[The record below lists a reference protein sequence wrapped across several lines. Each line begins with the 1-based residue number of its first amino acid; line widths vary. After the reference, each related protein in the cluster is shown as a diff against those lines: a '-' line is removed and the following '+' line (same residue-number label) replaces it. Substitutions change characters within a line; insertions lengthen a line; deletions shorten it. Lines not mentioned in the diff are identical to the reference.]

1 MTGNPSG
8 IPREGEALCMDG
20 NNTFLEFYAE
30 SKERLERKIKEYNEK
45 FGREPHPLLRPF
57 FEDFAD
63 LNEGGKL
70 LRGVFVNL
78 GYALALAEK
87 EKSRNPG
94 TAQKTPREKSLSA
107 AVSDPLAMA
116 FEIFQTA
123 VLIHDDVIDHAE
135 LRRGQ
140 RTSPFRY
147 ADRLSE
153 RGIFDRA
160 GDTPSS
166 AAICLG
172 DAGLYAAN
180 QMIAESCSEDPALGK
195 MIAYFDGVVIDT
207 IRGELLDVILPCEI
221 GDRSL
226 GREEADRLLSRS
238 VREIYYLKTARYSV
252 IGPLHLG
259 MLQGGASEELME
271 KVDSFAE
278 EAGVAFQIKDD
289 IFGIFADEKKL
300 GKDIGS
306 DIAEAKLTILY
317 EYVKLHDP
325 AACGELAGVYGHAPV
340 TEEMLQRVQRIFR
353 ESGAYAYALDEM
365 EKCFQR
371 AEECLRDTALPENDK
386 DLLRGLLDY
395 FRGRDK

>member
-135 LRRGQ
+135 LRRGN
-140 RTSPFRY
+140 RTSHFRY

-180 QMIAESCSEDPALGK
+180 QMIAEGCSEDPALGK

-207 IRGELLDVILPCEI
+207 IRGELLDVILPC
-221 GDRSL
+221 
-226 GREEADRLLSRS
+226 
-238 VREIYYLKTARYSV
+238 V

-325 AACGELAGVYGHAPV
+325 AVCGELAGVYGHAPV

>member
-1 MTGNPSG
+1 
-8 IPREGEALCMDG
+8 MDIT
-20 NNTFLEFYAE
+20 NTFLAFYAE
-30 SKERLERKIKEYNEK
+30 SKKRLEHKIEEYNRQFAK
-45 FGREPHPLLRPF
+45 EPHPLLSPF

-78 GYALALAEK
+78 GYALALAERGFGSESNGGDRTPE
-87 EKSRNPG
+87 EKSR
-94 TAQKTPREKSLSA
+94 A
-107 AVSDPLAMA
+107 AAASDPLAMA

-123 VLIHDDVIDHAE
+123 VLIHDDIIDHAE
-135 LRRGQ
+135 LRRGK
-140 RTSPFRY
+140 RTAHFRY
-147 ADRLSE
+147 ADRLAQRKME
-153 RGIFDRA
+153 DRA

-180 QMIAESCSEDPALGK
+180 RIIAENCGADPSLGK
-195 MIAYFDGVVIDT
+195 LICYFDDVVIDT

-226 GREEADRLLSRS
+226 SAEEADSLLASS

-259 MLQGGASEELME
+259 MLQGGASEALM
-271 KVDSFAE
+271 KQVDAYAG

-317 EYVKLHDP
+317 EYVRLRDP
-325 AACGELAGVYGHAPV
+325 KAHEALLADYGHAPV
-340 TEEMLQRVQRIFR
+340 TGEMLSRVQRIFR
-353 ESGAYAYALDEM
+353 DSGAYAYAQEEM
-365 EKCFQR
+365 EKCFRR
-371 AEECLRDTALPENDK
+371 AEGCLEEMTIPENDK
-386 DLLRGLLDY
+386 ELLRGLLDY

>member
-1 MTGNPSG
+1 
-8 IPREGEALCMDG
+8 MD
-20 NNTFLEFYAE
+20 NKNSFLSFYAA
-30 SKERLERKIKEYNEK
+30 SRQRLEQKIEEYNREITK
-45 FGREPHPLLRPF
+45 EPHPLLRPF

-78 GYALALAEK
+78 GCALARAEQK
-87 EKSRNPG
+87 GGQEEQGEEVLTP
-94 TAQKTPREKSLSA
+94 AQKSQA
-107 AVSDPLAMA
+107 AADSDPLALA

-135 LRRGQ
+135 KRRGKT
-140 RTSPFRY
+140 TSHIRY
-147 ADRLSE
+147 AERLQK
-153 RGIFDRA
+153 RAITDRA
-160 GDTPSS
+160 GDTPAS

-180 QMIAESCSEDPALGK
+180 LVIAKSCGNDPALGK
-195 MIAYFDGVVIDT
+195 LISYFDGVVIDT

-221 GDRSL
+221 GDPSMSAQ
-226 GREEADRLLSRS
+226 EADRLLTQS
-238 VREIYYLKTARYSV
+238 VREIYHLKTARYSV

-259 MLQGGASEELME
+259 MLKGGASKALMDA
-271 KVDSFAE
+271 VDRFAD

-289 IFGIFADEKKL
+289 IFGIYADEKKL

-317 EYVKLHDP
+317 EYVRLHDP
-325 AACGELAGVYGHAPV
+325 EAHKELLKDYGHAPV
-340 TEEMLQRVQRIFR
+340 TEEMLHRVQRIFR
-353 ESGAYAYALDEM
+353 ETGAYAYALEEM
-365 EKCFQR
+365 EKCFAR
-371 AEECLRDTALPENDK
+371 AEKALEETSLPEPEK
-386 DLLRGLLDY
+386 ELLRGLLEY